1 MGPLYEAA
9 LEYAARGLPVFPC
22 QPRGKNPACAR
33 GTLDATTDVA
43 RINGW
48 WGAIGELNIGLATG
62 KASGFF
68 VCDIDNEEG
77 QATLRTIEEAH
88 GALPPTVETI
98 TGRGRHLY
106 FSLGEHKIRNSVG
119 KLGSGIDVRGD
130 GGYVLAPPSVHP
142 SGRLYTRSVDSAD
155 QFAEAP
161 GWLHKL
167 VDNDRSRQG
176 KPLEHWHNVLTG
188 RIPEG
193 TRNSTL
199 ASVCGKLVHFGLSDV
214 VLLFDLMLC
223 INDARCNPPLTYREV
238 DNIISSVLRS
248 HLRKLCSDE

>member
-1 MGPLYEAA
+1 MGPIYEAA
-9 LEYAARGLPVFPC
+9 LKYAARGLPIFPC

-33 GTLDATTDVA
+33 GALDATTDVS
-43 RINGW
+43 RINRW

-62 KASGFF
+62 KGGGFF
-68 VCDIDNEEG
+68 VCDIDNDEG
-77 QATLRTIEEAH
+77 EATLRTLEEAH

-106 FSLGEHKIRNSVG
+106 FSLGEHKVRNSAG
-119 KLGSGIDVRGD
+119 KLGSGIDVRGE

-142 SGRLYTRSVDSAD
+142 SGHLYTQSVGSAD

-161 GWLHKL
+161 SWLHTL
-167 VDNDRSRQG
+167 IDDDCSGQG

-188 RIPEG
+188 KIPEG

-214 VLLFDLMLC
+214 VLLFDVMLC
-223 INDARCNPPLTYREV
+223 NDARCNPPLGYREV
-238 DNIISSVLRS
+238 DNIISSVLRG
-248 HLRKLCSDE
+248 HLRKLRSDE